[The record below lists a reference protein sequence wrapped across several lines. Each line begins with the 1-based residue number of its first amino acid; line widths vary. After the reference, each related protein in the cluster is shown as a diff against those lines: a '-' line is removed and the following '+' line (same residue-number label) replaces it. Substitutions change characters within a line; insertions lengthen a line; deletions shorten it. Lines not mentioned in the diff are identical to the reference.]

1 MVVTIN
7 MTLLAE
13 LGRFPALGMVI
24 GSSPEAMHQNTEA
37 GAHKLTTTG
46 FDGAT
51 GAPTCNRLGM
61 SFFTQSRLETG
72 APTELGGAI
81 GGGVAINM
89 TLLAELGRFP
99 ALGMVRG
106 SSPGACIRTPKPVRI
121 N

>member
-1 MVVTIN
+1 MFARTLPGVIGDNPPVRAAPTELGRATGVVVTIN

-51 GAPTCNRLGM
+51 GAPTCNRLVM

-72 APTELGGAI
+72 APSQFRRL
-81 GGGVAINM
+81 
-89 TLLAELGRFP
+89 
-99 ALGMVRG
+99 RG
-106 SSPGACIRTPKPVRI
+106 SDA
-121 N
+121 